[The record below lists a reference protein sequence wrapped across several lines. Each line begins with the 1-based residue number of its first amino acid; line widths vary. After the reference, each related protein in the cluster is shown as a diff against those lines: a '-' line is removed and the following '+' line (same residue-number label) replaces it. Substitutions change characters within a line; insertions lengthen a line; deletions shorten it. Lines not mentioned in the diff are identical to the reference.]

1 MNICEKM
8 TEEDI
13 LDLYNFL
20 AHGSDDHRAWL
31 KSALFHYFKGY
42 ELLEYS
48 VWVLGVLFVVD
59 KMLLYLDKTRKV
71 SRVCLLA

>member
-1 MNICEKM
+1 MKICEKM

-13 LDLYNFL
+13 LDLYNFI
-20 AHGSDDHRAWL
+20 AHGSDEYKDWL

-48 VWVLGVLFVVD
+48 V
-59 KMLLYLDKTRKV
+59 
-71 SRVCLLA
+71 

>member
-1 MNICEKM
+1 MSVYEKM

-20 AHGSDDHRAWL
+20 AHGSDEHKAWL

-48 VWVLGVLFVVD
+48 V
-59 KMLLYLDKTRKV
+59 
-71 SRVCLLA
+71 

>member
-48 VWVLGVLFVVD
+48 V
-59 KMLLYLDKTRKV
+59 
-71 SRVCLLA
+71 